1 MKAQANTFPLPC
13 RWIRSAGSTRKGAF
27 IAMKTDQL
35 PFDLE
40 KALTLAADI
49 ASTHGVS
56 VHISPQGV
64 MTIGQAPDESAAT
77 TEGKPE

>member
-1 MKAQANTFPLPC
+1 
-13 RWIRSAGSTRKGAF
+13 
-27 IAMKTDQL
+27 MKTDQL
-35 PFDLE
+35 PFDLQ

-64 MTIGQAPDESAAT
+64 MTIGQAPDESAVT

>member
-1 MKAQANTFPLPC
+1 
-13 RWIRSAGSTRKGAF
+13 
-27 IAMKTDQL
+27 MKTDQL